1 MVNNKIRLHFHIF
14 WTVVY
19 IWTQKSKHRENSS
32 IFIVRETKFM
42 LFLQRGLPQ
51 DIQEI
56 IGITEAIR
64 SKTSK
69 EIGLLSCT

>member
-1 MVNNKIRLHFHIF
+1 
-14 WTVVY
+14 
-19 IWTQKSKHRENSS
+19 
-32 IFIVRETKFM
+32 M